1 MIQFVNAKINLGLSV
16 VDRRADGYHLLETC
30 FMPVGLYNGSPD
42 NPEPF
47 CDILELSDGHAA
59 PLSASDT
66 VHDGDGI
73 RFIFSGRH
81 IDCAPEKNL
90 VVRAASAFAAEYR
103 RRQGRAISDD
113 LGFLTLSM
121 VKMIPDGAGLGGGSA
136 DATFT
141 LRLLNERSGGLLTAD
156 ELEALAVGLGADC
169 PVFVRNRPVF
179 AEGIGEVFSEVD
191 SPGLT
196 QLLEEHYWLALVK
209 PDLHISTREAFA
221 GLHPRRP
228 VVSLRDAVRR
238 PIEEWR
244 GCVRNDFEESLFPL
258 YPELPR
264 LKESLYASGALY
276 ASMTGSGAALYGIFA
291 EREAA
296 RAALSAAAPPY
307 SALIRL

>member
-16 VDRRADGYHLLETC
+16 VGRRADGYHLLETC

-90 VVRAASAFAAEYR
+90 VVRAASAFASEYR

-169 PVFVRNRPVF
+169 PVLCATVRCLPKVSGRCF
-179 AEGIGEVFSEVD
+179 
-191 SPGLT
+191 
-196 QLLEEHYWLALVK
+196 
-209 PDLHISTREAFA
+209 
-221 GLHPRRP
+221 RRWI
-228 VVSLRDAVRR
+228 LR
-238 PIEEWR
+238 
-244 GCVRNDFEESLFPL
+244 G
-258 YPELPR
+258 
-264 LKESLYASGALY
+264 
-276 ASMTGSGAALYGIFA
+276 
-291 EREAA
+291 
-296 RAALSAAAPPY
+296 
-307 SALIRL
+307 

>member
-1 MIQFVNAKINLGLSV
+1 MIQFVNAKINLGLSIV
-16 VDRRADGYHLLETC
+16 GRRADGYHLLETC
-30 FMPVGLYNGSPD
+30 FVPVGLFNGTPA

-47 CDILELSDGHAA
+47 CDILELSDGHAS
-59 PLSASDT
+59 PLRASDT
-66 VHDGDGI
+66 VHEADGI

-90 VVRAASAFAAEYR
+90 VVRAASAFAAEFR
-103 RRQGRAISDD
+103 RRRGMAMCEDTGALS
-113 LGFLTLSM
+113 LSM

-141 LRLLNERSGGLLTAD
+141 LRLLNERAGGLLTD
-156 ELEALAVGLGADC
+156 GELEVMAVGLGADC

-196 QLLEEHYWLALVK
+196 QLLEGHYWLALVK

-228 VVSLRDAVRR
+228 EVSLRDALRR
-238 PIEEWR
+238 PVEEWR

-258 YPELPR
+258 YPELSR

-291 EREAA
+291 DREAA
-296 RAALSAAAPPY
+296 RAALSAAAAPY